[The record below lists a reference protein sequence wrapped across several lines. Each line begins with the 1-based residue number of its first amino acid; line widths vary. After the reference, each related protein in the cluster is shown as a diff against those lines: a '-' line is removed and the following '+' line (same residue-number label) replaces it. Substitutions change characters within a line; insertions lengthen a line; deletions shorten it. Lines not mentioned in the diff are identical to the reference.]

1 MESYSKNSKKEAKGG
16 KDYIQL
22 NKEKTNESQRNNN
35 LMLQDIQ
42 NENEE
47 MKERNIMEDLAEN
60 NAAEERMLDKHREY
74 QRLDSLYQEAVRVRE
89 HFPQA
94 IPEEVFQHLKN
105 ERFHALIAYLD
116 AKAESTPVRS
126 SGNQHYEHETIEEE
140 EKAEEEKKNEEEEKD
155 EEEKK
160 DDEEEKAEEEKKN
173 EEEKKDDEEEKAEEE
188 KKDDEEEP
196 IEEEKKLD
204 EEELV
209 NGGQIN
215 EEDEVNTNSLINRLI
230 RVIRITF
237 LIGFIVLFLVNRD
250 RINFKFNIIYRE

>member
-22 NKEKTNESQRNNN
+22 NKEKTNESQRNSNP
-35 LMLQDIQ
+35 MLQDIQ

-89 HFPQA
+89 RFPQA

-126 SGNQHYEHETIEEE
+126 SGNQHYEHEKIEEE
-140 EKAEEEKKNEEEEKD
+140 EKSEEEK
-155 EEEKK
+155 
-160 DDEEEKAEEEKKN
+160 KAEEEKN
-173 EEEKKDDEEEKAEEE
+173 DE
-188 KKDDEEEP
+188 EEEP

-204 EEELV
+204 EGELV

-230 RVIRITF
+230 LVIRITF

-250 RINFKFNIIYRE
+250 RINVN